1 LIFPISASYRIP
13 RGCLSCAGEI
23 GNIVSDFP
31 AFLRRLASINNVVY
45 RLCRIVD
52 IINNICSI
60 CNSTCGLCDLSD
72 TGNKRNEVN
81 NIADQSGLGP
91 GVRRILD
98 DIRNTE
104 AQRNDIKNRIPE
116 LAIGIGAVYRI
127 ISAVGKGVVAKVALA
142 GRGVAVRI
150 DEAADLRVVIP
161 GLEIVE
167 SCLGIVVIAAI
178 LQGIDRRHFAGCGS
192 GFIRDHHSI
201 VHRASQMHWTHRAY
215 KTVHVQQKSRRS

>member
-1 LIFPISASYRIP
+1 MNISNRVSGVCDDSNRFDCFPDACYKRDQINDIP
-13 RGCLSCAGEI
+13 GKSNPSHGI
-23 GNIVSDFP
+23 
-31 AFLRRLASINNVVY
+31 
-45 RLCRIVD
+45 
-52 IINNICSI
+52 
-60 CNSTCGLCDLSD
+60 
-72 TGNKRNEVN
+72 
-81 NIADQSGLGP
+81 
-91 GVRRILD
+91 RRIS
-98 DIRNTE
+98 RNLNNAE

-127 ISAVGKGVVAKVALA
+127 ISAVSKGVVAKVALA

-150 DEAADLRVVIP
+150 DEAADLLIP

-178 LQGIDRRHFAGCGS
+178 LQGIDHCHFAGCGS

-201 VHRASQMHWTHRAY
+201 VHRASQIHWTLRAY

>member
-1 LIFPISASYRIP
+1 MILPISTSYRIP
-13 RGCLSCAGEI
+13 RGRLSCTGEI

-60 CNSTCGLCDLSD
+60 RNSTCGFGKFSD
-72 TGNKRNEVN
+72 AGNKRDEVN
-81 NIADQSGLGP
+81 HVTDQSGPGP

-116 LAIGIGAVYRI
+116 LAISIGAVYGV
-127 ISAVGKGVVAKVALA
+127 ISAVGKGVVAKVALP

-161 GLEIVE
+161 
-167 SCLGIVVIAAI
+167 
-178 LQGIDRRHFAGCGS
+178 DWR
-192 GFIRDHHSI
+192 
-201 VHRASQMHWTHRAY
+201 
-215 KTVHVQQKSRRS
+215 